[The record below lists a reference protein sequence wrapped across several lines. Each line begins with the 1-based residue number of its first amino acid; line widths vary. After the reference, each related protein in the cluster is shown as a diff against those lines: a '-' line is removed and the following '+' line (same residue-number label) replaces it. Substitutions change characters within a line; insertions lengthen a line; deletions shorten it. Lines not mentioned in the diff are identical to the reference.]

1 MSKKEKVTEQQTE
14 KVMTKYDLK
23 MQKRQEAKEKAKR
36 EKRREKVT
44 WAVVIIALVCL
55 IASFPIRTQMAV
67 SKTFVKIN
75 GEDISTVEFDYNY
88 NVLKNNYINSMG
100 SYLSMF
106 GMDLSGDLSTQMYS
120 QDMTWEEYFEYE
132 TVQSIIRGKAMKAEA
147 EAAGFTYDIESEYAS
162 FKEGIKETASAAGL
176 STGDYIKQAYG
187 SYATMGR
194 IEKYVKESIYIN
206 GYYTQLSEEM
216 APSDEE
222 IQAYYEADKS
232 AFDSVDYY
240 MTLIK
245 AELPTEPTDLADEA
259 EETEDTTTEETYQP
273 SEAEIEKAM
282 ADAKVLADAAV
293 DTVTAD
299 GELKEN
305 AQYVGTSNLIRDWLF
320 EESRKEGDTTVVE
333 DTSGNQYYVLSF
345 VKRYLDE
352 TPSADVR
359 IIMTEGDGAQTI
371 LDEWKNGE
379 ATEDSFAALADK
391 YNEGTSFTAE
401 GGLYEGVTPSGTMEV
416 IANWL
421 FEADRTAGDTTAL
434 DTEDGTASYVLY
446 YVGTNVPE
454 WKLNAKAEIL
464 ADTLESHL
472 QEISKDAEVDDIN
485 GNLEYI
491 EIMAAEEAA
500 AAESAAAETE
510 ATEEE

>member
-36 EKRREKVT
+36 AKRREKVT
-44 WAVVIIALVCL
+44 WAVVIIALVC
-55 IASFPIRTQMAV
+55 IVASFPIRTAIAV
-67 SKTFVKIN
+67 NKTFVRIN
-75 GEDISTVEFDYNY
+75 GEAITKVEFDYNY
-88 NVLKNNYINSMG
+88 NVVKNNYINSMG

-132 TVQSIIRGKAMKAEA
+132 TVQSIIQNKALKKEA
-147 EAAGFTYDIESEYAS
+147 EAAGFTYDTEGEYAS
-162 FKEGIKETASAAGL
+162 FKEGIQEAATATGL
-176 STGDYIKQAYG
+176 ATGDYVKQVYG

-194 IEKYVKESIYIN
+194 IKDFVKESIYVS
-206 GYYTQLSEEM
+206 GYYMQLSEEK

-222 IQAYYEADKS
+222 ILAYYEADKS

-245 AELPTEPTDLADEA
+245 AELPTEPTDLADTTEEA
-259 EETEDTTTEETYQP
+259 EGTATEETYQP

-293 DTVTAD
+293 DTVTTD
-299 GELKEN
+299 GELREG
-305 AQYVGTSNLIRDWLF
+305 AQYASTSSLLRDWLF
-320 EESRKEGDTTVVE
+320 EDSRKEGDTTVVE

-359 IIMTEGDGAQTI
+359 IIMTEGGAAQSI
-371 LDEWKNGE
+371 LDEWKSGD

-391 YNEGTSFTAE
+391 YNDEASYSAE
-401 GGLYEGVTPSGTMEV
+401 GGLYEGITPSGIPEV
-416 IANWL
+416 IADWL
-421 FEADRTAGDTTAL
+421 MEANRTAGDTAAL
-434 DTEDGTASYVLY
+434 DEEDGTAGYVLY
-446 YVGTNVPE
+446 YVGENAPE
-454 WKLNAKAEIL
+454 WKLNAKTEIL
-464 ADTLESHL
+464 TDTMESYL
-472 QEISKDAEVDDIN
+472 QEISKDAQVDDVN

-510 ATEEE
+510 ATGEE